1 MYKRQDLNV
10 HLDETCT
17 QNIPSYRSSASRAA
31 EALMLAGKKDKALE
45 VLDLANKEIPIEK
58 YNDPRSLSS
67 IIYGYIVAGQEQKG
81 LKLAEELKKDI
92 FKEYDYYLSLDKKE
106 QRFVKKQMATQP
118 VLYSLVVGAVC
129 DAYNKVCLLYT
140 SRCV

>member
-1 MYKRQDLNV
+1 M
-10 HLDETCT
+10 
-17 QNIPSYRSSASRAA
+17 
-31 EALMLAGKKDKALE
+31 
-45 VLDLANKEIPIEK
+45 
-58 YNDPRSLSS
+58 
-67 IIYGYIVAGQEQKG
+67 
-81 LKLAEELKKDI
+81 AEELKKDI

-129 DAYNKVCLLYT
+129 DAYNKVGQKDKGYNYLVKSIEPIDKRFKTFVGDLKMLGKEKAYKEAENVRTVTPFYTCLLYT